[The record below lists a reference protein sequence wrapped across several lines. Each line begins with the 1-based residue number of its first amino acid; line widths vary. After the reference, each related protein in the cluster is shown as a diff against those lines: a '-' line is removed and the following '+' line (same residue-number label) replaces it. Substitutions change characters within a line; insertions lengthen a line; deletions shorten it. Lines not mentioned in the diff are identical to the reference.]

1 MRTVRWVIPVLA
13 TAAMAAIAVF
23 APGCS
28 DEDDEAPPAFA
39 IAAARIVTGVGLSE
53 LVPTTVAPEGGVAW
67 EVLGDAASVDGDGVI
82 TGEAEGVARLVAT
95 PGDGSVPDT
104 CVVIVAA
111 AFFDFEGGWTDATG
125 RNPAAVT
132 HGAVLAA
139 DRHDRADAACSVGQ
153 NAYLTVAGGA
163 ASGVTTAYTLVAWLR
178 WDDLDSAMSCWIGKD
193 YIQAFAAGLSSGG
206 SDALDHPVDA
216 GVFRCMKA
224 YVGGVATNFTG
235 GTDFT
240 CGTGRWY
247 HVAVTFDDAADLSEQ
262 YVDGVLDQSLAN
274 PRTLGTNVKDIAIGR
289 DVQYG
294 DTFIGRVDDVG
305 IFSRRLTAAEI
316 ALLYGS

>member
-1 MRTVRWVIPVLA
+1 MRTARWVIPVLA

-28 DEDDEAPPAFA
+28 DDDDEAPPAFA
-39 IAAARIVTGVGLSE
+39 IAAARIVTGVGFSE

-95 PGDGSVPDT
+95 PGDGSAPDT

-111 AFFDFEGGWTDATG
+111 AFFDFESGWTDATG
-125 RNPAAVT
+125 RGPAAVV
-132 HGAVLAA
+132 HGAALTA
-139 DRHDRADAACSVGQ
+139 DRHGRANAACGVGE
-153 NAYLTVAGGA
+153 NAYLTVSGGA

-178 WDDLDSAMSCWIGKD
+178 WDALNSAMSCWLGKD
-193 YIQAFAAGLSSGG
+193 HNQAFAAGLNSGG
-206 SDALDHPVDA
+206 TEALDHP
-216 GVFRCMKA
+216 
-224 YVGGVATNFTG
+224 
-235 GTDFT
+235 
-240 CGTGRWY
+240 
-247 HVAVTFDDAADLSEQ
+247 
-262 YVDGVLDQSLAN
+262 VDGVLDQSLAN
-274 PRTLGTNVKDIAIGR
+274 TRTLGTNVKDLAIGR
-289 DVQYG
+289 DVQYS

-316 ALLYGS
+316 ALLCGS